1 MGKYLKE
8 YWFGLLLFALIGFTA
23 LFLLVVVS
31 APHNDRKMR
40 GFMPCTYAMAAE
52 LEAASQQR
60 QFSDVFFTIFKSY
73 VCYAGVMADGGRL
86 WLEGKQKTPWAN
98 YLFESETDPLAVPSE
113 ISEPFSEELLK
124 ANLLDEDDKDNRNV
138 FGIDDKENDDDG
150 K

>member
-1 MGKYLKE
+1 MLKYFKE
-8 YWFGLLLFALIGFTA
+8 YWFVLLQVALIVFIA
-23 LFLLVVVS
+23 LFLLVVVL

-40 GFMPCTYAMAAE
+40 GFTPCTYVMAAE
-52 LEAASQQR
+52 LERASRQR

-73 VCYAGVMADGGRL
+73 VCYAGVIADGGRL
-86 WLEGKQKTPWAN
+86 WLDGKQKTPWAN
-98 YLFESETDPLAVPSE
+98 FLFEPETDPLTVPSE

-124 ANLLDEDDKDNRNV
+124 ANLLDEDNRNV